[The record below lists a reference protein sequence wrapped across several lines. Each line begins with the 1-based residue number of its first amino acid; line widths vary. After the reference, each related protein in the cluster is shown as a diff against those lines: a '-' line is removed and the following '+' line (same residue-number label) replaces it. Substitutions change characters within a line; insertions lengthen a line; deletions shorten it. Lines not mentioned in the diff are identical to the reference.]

1 MVRRLSYAN
10 VYPPIYSITMNKK
23 PYQKPALRIVALS
36 PTRMLAQSP
45 KGQPNAFPGAFS
57 QAVSIRQSDE
67 SLA

>member
-1 MVRRLSYAN
+1 
-10 VYPPIYSITMNKK
+10 MNKK

-45 KGQPNAFPGAFS
+45 NSQPNAFPGAFS